1 MGTDTLLLNKEGGIM
16 ELKRFLEKLSSD
28 TPTPGGGSASAL
40 AGTLSA
46 SLVAMV
52 AGLSSRKGKTKK
64 EGMEEIRGKA
74 LSIQKR
80 LFQAIDEDSKSFDAV
95 IKAFRL
101 PRNPEKERLHRV
113 REIQKAYQNA
123 TLTPQLVCQ
132 QSLQLLEY
140 SKTLI
145 LKGNPNAISDAG
157 VAAFLADAALAGGL
171 LNIGINLVAVTEKT
185 FAKKMNFLM
194 QRWARKRNQLMRAI
208 LMKLIGAPQV

>member
-1 MGTDTLLLNKEGGIM
+1 M
-16 ELKRFLEKLSSD
+16 ELKRFLEKMSSD

-40 AGTLSA
+40 AGALSA
-46 SLVAMV
+46 SLVTMV
-52 AGLSSRKGKTKK
+52 AGLSSKKGKTKK
-64 EGMEEIRGKA
+64 KGMEGIRRKG

-101 PRNPEKERLHRV
+101 PKNSEKERLHRV
-113 REIQKAYQNA
+113 KEIQKAYQRA

-140 SKTLI
+140 SRTLI

-157 VAAFLADAALAGGL
+157 VAAFLADAAFAGGV
-171 LNIGINLVAVTEKT
+171 LNIKINLVAVAEKDFT
-185 FAKKMNFLM
+185 KKMNILM
-194 QRWARKRNQLMRAI
+194 GNWARKRNQVMKAI
-208 LMKLIGAPQV
+208 LKKLVGMHQV

>member
-1 MGTDTLLLNKEGGIM
+1 M

-40 AGTLSA
+40 AGALSA

-52 AGLSSRKGKTKK
+52 AGLSSRKNKARMK
-64 EGMEEIRGKA
+64 GMKGIRRNG

-80 LFQAIDEDSKSFDAV
+80 LVRAIDEDSKSFEHV

-101 PRNPEKERLHRV
+101 PRTSEKERLRRV
-113 REIQKAYQNA
+113 REIQKAYRKA

-132 QSLQLLEY
+132 QSLRLLEY
-140 SKTLI
+140 SWSLI

-157 VAAFLADAALAGGL
+157 VAAFLADAAFTGGL
-171 LNIGINLVAVTEKT
+171 LNIQVNLASLTEKAY
-185 FAKKMNFLM
+185 AKKMDVLM
-194 QRWARKRNQLMRAI
+194 RNWAKKRGQLMKAI
-208 LMKLIGAPQV
+208 LMKLIETHQG

>member
-1 MGTDTLLLNKEGGIM
+1 M
-16 ELKRFLEKLSSD
+16 ELERFLEKMSSD

-40 AGTLSA
+40 AGALSA
-46 SLVAMV
+46 SLVTMV
-52 AGLSSRKGKTKK
+52 AGLSSKKDKTKK
-64 EGMEEIRGKA
+64 KRMEGIRKKG

-80 LFQAIDEDSKSFDAV
+80 LFRAIDEDSRSFDAV

-101 PRNPEKERLHRV
+101 PRNSEKERFRRV
-113 REIQKAYQNA
+113 REIQKAYQKA

-157 VAAFLADAALAGGL
+157 VAAFLADAAFAGGL
-171 LNIGINLVAVTEKT
+171 LNIKINLVAVTEKV
-185 FAKKMNFLM
+185 FVKKMNILM
-194 QRWARKRNQLMRAI
+194 RTWARRRNQIMKAI
-208 LMKLIGAPQV
+208 LKRLVGTYQV

>member
-1 MGTDTLLLNKEGGIM
+1 MM
-16 ELKRFLEKLSSD
+16 EIKRFLEKVSSS

-40 AGTLSA
+40 AGSLSA

-52 AGLSSRKGKTKK
+52 AGLSAKKDKTKRK
-64 EGMEEIRGKA
+64 EMEGIRKKG

-80 LFQAIDEDSKSFDAV
+80 LFRAIDEDSKSFDAV

-101 PRNPEKERLHRV
+101 PRNSERECLHRAGQ
-113 REIQKAYQNA
+113 IQKAYREA
-123 TLTPQLVCQ
+123 TLIPQQVCR

-140 SKTLI
+140 SRTLI

-171 LNIGINLVAVTEKT
+171 LNININLVAVTEKT
-185 FAKKMNFLM
+185 FVKRMNVLM
-194 QRWARKRNQLMRAI
+194 RNWARKRNQLMEAI
-208 LMKLIGAPQV
+208 LMKLTGVSHI